1 MPWHC
6 APGAVTLAFRAALRA
21 GIQYYWEEI
30 PIPRELVR
38 NGKLYGH
45 VSLTT
50 IHHPLCNAEGGHNYI
65 ATRVASSIQY
75 QNVNGDFTRL
85 VGSKVLDNTA
95 ELIARAEEYKWQP
108 CRRDCRDFTR
118 RGGIG
123 FGGPFFRIYAR
134 LYAREIAQ
142 FGYSVNADIP
152 EIETVFVI
160 TFSDGTS
167 GPQLYNSMA
176 ASLGNFVESAVINQD
191 IELEP

>member
-1 MPWHC
+1 MRR
-6 APGAVTLAFRAALRA
+6 TDRA

-50 IHHPLCNAEGGHNYI
+50 IHHPLCNAEGGPNYI

-75 QNVNGDFTRL
+75 PNVNGDFTRL

-176 ASLGNFVESAVINQD
+176 VSLGNFVESAVINQD